1 MTIIMKKVEFV
12 MQMVISRSSIAIV
25 ILVIAPG
32 ECIRNKVGVL
42 DSNSYNKGAK
52 LKQKAKRR
60 QIGLATPPT
69 QGQTSDKGK
78 GVLEGTHPGFPPKE
92 LLLLSLMMESSPIG
106 IHSRASTLDSMGR
119 NFNFEC
125 PRFDGEDFRGWW
137 SKLEQFFEVEGV
149 LEQDNVRIVMLH
161 MEGKALD

>member
-25 ILVIAPG
+25 ILVIALE

-60 QIGLATPPT
+60 
-69 QGQTSDKGK
+69 
-78 GVLEGTHPGFPPKE
+78 V
-92 LLLLSLMMESSPIG
+92 
-106 IHSRASTLDSMGR
+106 
-119 NFNFEC
+119 
-125 PRFDGEDFRGWW
+125 
-137 SKLEQFFEVEGV
+137 
-149 LEQDNVRIVMLH
+149 
-161 MEGKALD
+161 